1 MYKAQPQIYLT
12 YSSTIPYKNSAK
24 FATFKT
30 NKPLIKMKNLSNFC
44 SITAVCMLLTFS
56 TTTLAQQKIAHI
68 DSEAVVA
75 AMPEYKNAQSEL
87 EAFSKILEKQLEEEQ
102 KKAQDYYAE
111 VMKNVQQGLLT
122 PKQQKEEEAKLQKM
136 QQDIQNQAAEADQK
150 LAEKEEELT
159 NPLFDKFNAAVEKV
173 AAANGYSYIIDI
185 KVALY
190 SKGGEDVTSL
200 VKTELEIN

>member
-1 MYKAQPQIYLT
+1 
-12 YSSTIPYKNSAK
+12 
-24 FATFKT
+24 
-30 NKPLIKMKNLSNFC
+30 MKNLSNYC
-44 SITAVCMLLTFS
+44 SIIAVCLLLSFS
-56 TTTLAQQKIAHI
+56 TTTLAQQKIAHV

-75 AMPEYKNAQSEL
+75 AMSEYKNAQSEL
-87 EAFSKILEKQLEEEQ
+87 EAYGKILEKQLVDEQ

-122 PKQQKEEEAKLQKM
+122 PKKQKEEEATLQKM
-136 QQDIQNQAAEADQK
+136 QLDIQEQAAEADQK

-159 NPLFDKFNAAVEKV
+159 KPLFDKFNAALEKV
-173 AAANGYSYIIDI
+173 AAANGFSYIIDI

-200 VKTELEIN
+200 VKTELGIN